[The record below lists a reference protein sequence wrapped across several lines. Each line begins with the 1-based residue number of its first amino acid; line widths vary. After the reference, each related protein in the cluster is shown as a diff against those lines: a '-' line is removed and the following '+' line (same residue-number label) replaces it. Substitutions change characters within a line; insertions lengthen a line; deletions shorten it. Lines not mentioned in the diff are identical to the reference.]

1 MINENADRYREKLW
15 QKYIFPENNEFPP
28 KSVIKP
34 KLLQITDFSK
44 MSVVSVEYRQICQ
57 IEGKMRAK

>member
-15 QKYIFPENNEFPP
+15 QKYTFSENNEFSL

-57 IEGKMRAK
+57 IEGKLRAK